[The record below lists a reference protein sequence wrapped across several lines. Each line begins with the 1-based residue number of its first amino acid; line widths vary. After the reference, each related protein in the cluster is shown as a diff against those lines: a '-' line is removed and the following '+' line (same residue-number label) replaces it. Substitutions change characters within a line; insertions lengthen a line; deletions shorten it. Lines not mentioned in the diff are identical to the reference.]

1 MVLNSYLT
9 IMPAKLT
16 RKEIQEGI
24 KQVPIERILLGA
36 TNPANIKLT
45 KKQKAFAEQVVETGN
60 KTEAYRRAYNTNGKR
75 TTAAPSANKLSK
87 NPNVN
92 TYIMA
97 LNAAKSVE
105 EYLLPARLRSMAI
118 HKLSQLALS
127 DDIAPAQQL
136 KALEL
141 VGKMTE
147 VALFTERRELVHTM
161 DSDTLKVKLMEAVQ
175 LAISKSKSI
184 RTSTKRTAQDLL
196 AEITDVE
203 AKASAPEADGDG
215 FSDVAVATPTGVHP
229 PESVSIGAG
238 HLHSIPDNQSASVPI
253 PADVSDLTIPNG
265 TVAKVMSDEVY
276 ISEDVYGGGV
286 VKTDWVDGEVVMEK
300 APVTV
305 WNEKGVGGI

>member
-175 LAISKSKSI
+175 LAIANSKGI
-184 RTSTKRTAQDLL
+184 RQTTKRSAAELL
-196 AEITDVE
+196 AELTNQSE
-203 AKASAPEADGDG
+203 PEDIEYIDMQSVDMQPLDSQAELESISELAGEGHVKRQGD
-215 FSDVAVATPTGVHP
+215 DPTEGHP
-229 PESVSIGAG
+229 PFFPNESAA
-238 HLHSIPDNQSASVPI
+238 HLHSIPHNQSS
-253 PADVSDLTIPNG
+253 LQT
-265 TVAKVMSDEVY
+265 
-276 ISEDVYGGGV
+276 GGG
-286 VKTDWVDGEVVMEK
+286 DQFSVDSQVGSDMEK
-300 APVTV
+300 APLVIFDE
-305 WNEKGVGGI
+305 NGEGGIQK